1 MQKIEISTAQ
11 NVSIW
16 MPHAGIGRRFVAFL
30 LDWVVKILYFI
41 VILFAWDKLFFRTNF
56 DLFDFE
62 MNTTYMVVYTS
73 FFIPITFYT
82 LLSEY
87 FMSGTTIG
95 KLIMGI
101 KVVKINGFEAR
112 FHDYFMRWIFM
123 LIDVYI
129 YGIIGIVSVASS
141 KKGQRLGDKV
151 AGTCVIWLREKSD
164 LSKTILTELT
174 QGYKPV
180 YHSVINLSDN
190 DMRIIKEN
198 MEKLEKKY
206 NQKLMKILCDKVI
219 DVMGET
225 PKNGVA
231 DLNFLK
237 TIIKDYNYLT
247 RDSAA

>member
-11 NVSIW
+11 NVNIW
-16 MPHAGIGRRFVAFL
+16 MPHAGIGRRFAAFL
-30 LDWVVKILYFI
+30 LDWAVKILYL
-41 VILFAWDKLFFRTNF
+41 VVVLYAWDKFFLRLNF
-56 DLFDFE
+56 DILDFE
-62 MNTTYMVVYTS
+62 MNTANMLVYTS
-73 FFIPITFYT
+73 IFIPITFYT

-87 FMSGTTIG
+87 FMGGTTIG

-112 FHDYFMRWIFM
+112 FYDYFMRWIFM
-123 LIDVYI
+123 LVDVYL
-129 YGIIGIVSVASS
+129 YGIIGIISVASS

-164 LSKTILTELT
+164 LSKTILTELA
-174 QGYKPV
+174 QGYVPV

-190 DMRIIKEN
+190 DVRIVKEN
-198 MEKLEKKY
+198 MEKLEKRY
-206 NQKLMKILCDKVI
+206 DQELMKTLCDKVI
-219 DVMGET
+219 EVMGET